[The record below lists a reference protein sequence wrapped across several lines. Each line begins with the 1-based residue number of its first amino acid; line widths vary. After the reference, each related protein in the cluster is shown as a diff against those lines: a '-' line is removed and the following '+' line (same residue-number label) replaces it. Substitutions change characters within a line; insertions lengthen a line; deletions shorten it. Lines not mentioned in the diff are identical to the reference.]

1 VKPKMFRLTIHD
13 RARLK
18 GRCWSGVLIVAL
30 LLAGL
35 WPAMGQLL
43 GRLDQTPALVQ
54 VCTHAGLA
62 WVQQGDP
69 APQGD
74 SEQAL
79 FKDGCVWSAA
89 QISLPCGL
97 GGEPLGRCA
106 APEALLAGDARSVCW
121 PSGFLRVLLMAPMR
135 APPVL
140 FIA

>member
-1 VKPKMFRLTIHD
+1 MLSRLLPHSIRRTR
-13 RARLK
+13 RA
-18 GRCWSGVLIVAL
+18 WVLVQVVAL

-43 GRLDQTPALVQ
+43 GRIDQAPALVQ

-62 WVQQGDP
+62 WVQQGEQES
-69 APQGD
+69 QGD
-74 SEQAL
+74 SALAL

-89 QISLPCGL
+89 QISLPWVL

-106 APEALLAGDARSVCW
+106 APQALLSRDALSLCW

-135 APPVL
+135 APPVVPMV
-140 FIA
+140 

>member
-1 VKPKMFRLTIHD
+1 MFKLTIHD
-13 RARLK
+13 RAR
-18 GRCWSGVLIVAL
+18 RMDWCWSGVLLVAL

-43 GRLDQTPALVQ
+43 GRLNQTPALVQ

-69 APQGD
+69 ASQGD
-74 SEQAL
+74 SELAL
-79 FKDGCVWSAA
+79 LKEGCVWSAA
-89 QISLPCGL
+89 QISLPWGL
-97 GGEPLGRCA
+97 VGEPLGRCA
-106 APEALLAGDARSVCW
+106 APEALLARDTSSVCW

-135 APPVL
+135 APPEL

>member
-1 VKPKMFRLTIHD
+1 MLSRLLPHSIRRTR
-13 RARLK
+13 RA
-18 GRCWSGVLIVAL
+18 WVLVQVVAL

-43 GRLDQTPALVQ
+43 GRIDQAPALVQ

-62 WVQQGDP
+62 WVQQGEP
-69 APQGD
+69 ESQGD
-74 SEQAL
+74 SELAL

-89 QISLPCGL
+89 QISLPWVL

-106 APEALLAGDARSVCW
+106 APQALLSRDALSLCW

-135 APPVL
+135 APPVVSM
-140 FIA
+140 A

>member
-1 VKPKMFRLTIHD
+1 MFKLTIHD
-13 RARLK
+13 RARRM
-18 GRCWSGVLIVAL
+18 GRCWSGVLLVAL

-43 GRLDQTPALVQ
+43 GRLNQTPALVQ

-69 APQGD
+69 ASQVD
-74 SEQAL
+74 SELAL
-79 FKDGCVWSAA
+79 LKEGCVWSAA
-89 QISLPCGL
+89 QISLPWGL
-97 GGEPLGRCA
+97 VGEPLGRCA
-106 APEALLAGDARSVCW
+106 APEALLARDTSSVCW

-135 APPVL
+135 APPEL

>member
-1 VKPKMFRLTIHD
+1 MLSRLLPHSIRRTR
-13 RARLK
+13 RA
-18 GRCWSGVLIVAL
+18 WVLVQVVAL

-43 GRLDQTPALVQ
+43 GRIDQAPALVQ

-62 WVQQGDP
+62 WVQQGEQES
-69 APQGD
+69 QGD
-74 SEQAL
+74 SALAL

-89 QISLPCGL
+89 QISLPWVL

-106 APEALLAGDARSVCW
+106 APQALLSRDALSLCW

-135 APPVL
+135 APPVVSM
-140 FIA
+140 A